1 MADAAQNP
9 RRGERRA
16 AARAQHEE
24 EGRRTQQRLDDV
36 EVRLD
41 GMQSRLEQHDLRLCF
56 LESHIK
62 VVLRGFDAVPEFLRP
77 KTMTSVWPNQPSL
90 QLLFLS

>member
-16 AARAQHEE
+16 AARAQNEE

-36 EVRLD
+36 DVRLD
-41 GMQSRLEQHDLRLCF
+41 GLESRLQQHDLRLSF
-56 LESHIK
+56 FGGSHQGCPPR
-62 VVLRGFDAVPEFLRP
+62 L
-77 KTMTSVWPNQPSL
+77 
-90 QLLFLS
+90 